1 MKKFIIALIVTL
13 VFTAPS
19 FAASSDDIYV
29 RKDVFDV
36 HMLNINQN
44 LEKISNRLDKIEL
57 SISEL
62 SKAIAVLSERT
73 DRNFDTLSARIDG
86 LNSSLSARI
95 EGTNSRIDDLR
106 NGMYLWLVIIGTFI
120 TLVSVVIAWPKA
132 KNFIQ
137 SRASQKQSFTLDD
150 VEKLIDAR
158 INSKFH
164 S

>member
-1 MKKFIIALIVTL
+1 MKKFIIILIVTL

-36 HMLNINQN
+36 HLLNINQN
-44 LEKISNRLDKIEL
+44 LERILSEL
-57 SISEL
+57 QSQRNEIHSMRNNINEL
-62 SKAIAVLSERT
+62 SKAVSVLSERT
-73 DRNFDTLSARIDG
+73 DRNFDT
-86 LNSSLSARI
+86 LSARI

-120 TLVSVVIAWPKA
+120 TLVSVVIAWPRA

-137 SRASQKQSFTLDD
+137 NMYNKRDSQKQYFTLDD
-150 VEKLIDAR
+150 IEKLIDAR